1 MEAKF
6 EQNKLVI
13 EIKDNLVASRLKGFS
28 ESAEKYAGQKENY
41 NELVL
46 NLFDVKIIDSIGLS
60 FIISLFKTVSGLDR
74 RFKIVG
80 TNQDIR
86 QLFQIMKL
94 DQVIE
99 IESA

>member
-1 MEAKF
+1 MKAKF

-13 EIKDNLVASRLKGFS
+13 DIKDNLVASRLKGFF
-28 ESAEKYAGQKENY
+28 ENAEKYAEQKENY
-41 NELVL
+41 HELIL
-46 NLFDVKIIDSIGLS
+46 NLGDVKIIDSIGLS
-60 FIISLFKTVSGLDR
+60 FIISLFKTVSKLDR
-74 RFKIVG
+74 RFRIVG
-80 TNQDIR
+80 TNKDIR